1 MEAEML
7 IRRSLVALLL
17 ALFTAGFASADYK
30 VVKQTHRDGFSIMG
44 HDQPATDREEV
55 MWIGADRMRNDQG
68 SASVIIRLDTKK
80 MIIVNHTDQTYS
92 VVDLPLDV
100 SSYLPPQMAEQMMAM
115 MKLDVTVTPTDEH
128 KKIGEWNARR
138 YDMTMSSQMISMEAT
153 MWATTDVKLDWET
166 YRKMFAEILSLQP
179 GADAMGKEME
189 KVDGL
194 VVAQDST
201 MSMAM
206 AGNTTIASTEKVT
219 SAEKTDPPAGTYDPP
234 AGYTEKP
241 FDFMNLMQQ
250 KQ

>member
-1 MEAEML
+1 ML
-7 IRRSLVALLL
+7 IRRSIVAMLL
-17 ALFTAGFASADYK
+17 ALLTAGFASADFK

-44 HDQPATDREEV
+44 RDQPATDREEV
-55 MWIGADRMRNDQG
+55 MWIGTDRMRNDQG
-68 SASVIIRLDTKK
+68 SASVIIRLDTQK

-92 VVDLPLDV
+92 VVDLPLNV

-128 KKIGEWNARR
+128 KKIGDWNARR
-138 YDMTMSSQMISMEAT
+138 YNMTMSSQMMSMEAT
-153 MWATTDVKLDWET
+153 MWATTDVKLDTQT
-166 YRKMFAEILSLQP
+166 YRKMFADILSLQP
-179 GADAMGKEME
+179 GADAMGEEMA

-194 VVAQDST
+194 VVVQNST
-201 MSMAM
+201 MTMAM

-219 SAEKTDPPAGTYDPP
+219 SVEKGDPPAGTYDPP
-234 AGYTEKP
+234 EGYTEKP